1 MIHFEPFPLLEAVFF
16 LANRTAE
23 VSWTS
28 FLDTTFGSSGQRSDL
43 CFPHHNRAGAQTQ
56 RQHHGLRAHPAEAI
70 CPPAAQRKASAATS
84 F

>member
-28 FLDTTFGSSGQRSDL
+28 FVIF
-43 CFPHHNRAGAQTQ
+43 
-56 RQHHGLRAHPAEAI
+56 E
-70 CPPAAQRKASAATS
+70 S
-84 F
+84 FTP